1 MIHIPQNQ
9 NEVLHNRLRGGS
21 DKEVPANSWGF
32 QTRMGLGQN
41 FQNCSDLCS
50 EILELLPL
58 LMRRKLPWHLFRTR
72 GLPEM
77 RIVPIWQI
85 LLLCKSFRIL
95 HSQDF
100 KGMASLK
107 EILHHS
113 EISSISNEQ
122 IYWATKR
129 CSFGSL
135 IIFLMKTIFNI
146 LDYQIRSDIR
156 LIKNL
161 IEGECLNHISSQCC
175 SDFNSWKRFIVFQY
189 IFYLFRYN
197 WK

>member
-41 FQNCSDLCS
+41 FQTCSDLCS
-50 EILELLPL
+50 EILELQPL

-113 EISSISNEQ
+113 EIPSISNEQ
-122 IYWATKR
+122 IDVRFGRQNLVNFTHSYSLTHHITDENVNFDYIRTDMYSNQESLLWFVLI
-129 CSFGSL
+129 FGS
-135 IIFLMKTIFNI
+135 
-146 LDYQIRSDIR
+146 YSW
-156 LIKNL
+156 
-161 IEGECLNHISSQCC
+161 SCC
-175 SDFNSWKRFIVFQY
+175 GGVVW
-189 IFYLFRYN
+189 
-197 WK
+197 